1 MKIADNKLLQSGFL
15 RELCNYFMEFLQSN
29 FKRQKFPK
37 RHIKFKNE
45 KGFKVG
51 LDASKYEKFN
61 ILIKKLITKSFVNAD
76 GKLKIKKSVYTKKPD
91 KKTADLINK
100 SIASINKK
108 QITLLRSNIE
118 KILKTNSK
126 KFKDDSKLA
135 HDIVSKEIKEKF
147 KEIII
152 DPIKNICEP
161 LILSQSVYD
170 IDSLYTL
177 EIGLEDTLTN
187 TFEENIYEMMNDFLL
202 KQTKEI
208 NKKINNFIN
217 EEEIKN
223 KLTSFFEGLNIND
236 LFFEIQELYNSKF
249 NLDKQD
255 FYLYFCELEM
265 QNKRFP
271 IFYMPI
277 DIVENKGENSFSIS
291 FDKEIFINKKAI
303 HFAIQE
309 FNRDN
314 KSLGKINSISDRIIY
329 LDEEA
334 KLTDRLNLI
343 IKDICDYFRIEKS
356 PDLKSTAHQISKSI
370 SCIVSNNCSICVFD
384 KSDESL
390 INDYEEILTLLENDD
405 SEASKMFKDIINDFL
420 LNEPE
425 GFIENIE
432 SDWDNAST
440 DDRLNY
446 TSPIPLNYEQQKIL
460 SALNKDKCKYVV
472 VEGPPGTGKSH
483 TISAIAFNYILEG
496 KSTLILSDTKYALDV
511 VEDKINQTLNKVRHT
526 EDFQNPILRLGK
538 MGNTYSKI
546 LSNASMGKIR
556 DYHRSTKTHYN
567 KLQNEIK
574 EIGEHIEEKISKDLS
589 SHQKMDNKRMK
600 LYLQLHLKYAGE
612 NSLFD
617 FSEIDNNSSTH
628 EIDILELIKL
638 VKRDNVIDLFFIL
651 NDLYKN
657 PSEKNYQNFF
667 EILKFVS
674 KINQF
679 DINLLKHFK
688 SIKSGYVEKIDNFK
702 SQYRDMKGLLGY
714 LLKGPEVTVLSDKIK
729 KQLTLK
735 KEFNI
740 KLDEGFLN
748 GIKDNLL
755 ILENYFEDNNKNIPP
770 NFNLNKLYELLY
782 KYPEFLD
789 LCKNEKNIND
799 IENLYNYL
807 NSIPKNC
814 KNLLINLTKPETI
827 FKNKLTT
834 LSNAEEK
841 EIYNYLEAR
850 SYISD
855 SMGQINNFDYS
866 TAIQKKQNLYTSE
879 MTHQLDDKIVSF
891 FDKYKT
897 TAKTLS
903 RIIRSKSKFPTT
915 EFKKLKQAFPCIIS
929 SVRDFA
935 EYINLKKDLF
945 DLIIIDE
952 ASQVS
957 IAQAIPALIRAK
969 KVLVLGDNKQF
980 SNVKSIQAK
989 NVENTF
995 YLDKIKKSFKKLS
1008 NDRQILERLKLFN
1021 VKSSVLDFFSNIAN
1035 YETRLKKHFRGYKEH
1050 ISYSSKYFYDNQI
1063 QAIRLRPPGKTL
1075 QDIIKF
1081 KIIDKPNKDPLGN
1094 QNKNEADFIINE
1106 LEVLKK
1112 NNYTGTVGIITP
1124 FTDQQK
1130 LLSVLISRHVDR
1142 DFFSEKF
1149 KLKIMTFDTCQGE
1162 ERQTVYYSMVADKIN
1177 DKLWTVF
1184 PKSLEGIDLDEQS
1197 NHRAQRL
1204 NVGLSR
1210 VQECMFYVL
1219 SKNPKE
1225 INGEI
1230 GNALR
1235 HYYKL
1240 FGSTENLPKES
1251 DLDPKSPMEK
1261 KVLGWIK
1268 NTDFFSKFRKEINL
1282 QAQFPIGEYL
1292 KELDPDYSHPK
1303 FKTDFLMSVKKDQEN
1318 YNIIIEYDGFDYHF
1332 KKSELINEFNFEYF
1346 NTEEHY
1352 ERQKV
1357 LESYGYRFIRLNR
1370 FNCSDDPVSFLNNFL
1385 FNIVDKGSTQNISDK
1400 IKKTAKLA
1408 QSKEAKHCKT
1418 CDKILPLEKFKDN
1431 SLKTKY
1437 GNVCNK
1443 CRKPKNPYWGYR
1455 GYRRRY

>member
-61 ILIKKLITKSFVNAD
+61 ILIKKLIAKSFVNAD

-108 QITLLRSNIE
+108 QITLLRNNIE

-126 KFKDDSKLA
+126 KFKNDSKLA
-135 HDIVSKEIKEKF
+135 HDIVSKEIRAKF

-187 TFEENIYEMMNDFLL
+187 TFDENIYEMMNDFLL

-217 EEEIKN
+217 EEEIK
-223 KLTSFFEGLNIND
+223 KRLISFFEGLNIND
-236 LFFEIQELYNSKF
+236 LYFEIQELYNSKF

-255 FYLYFCELEM
+255 FYLYFCELEL

-277 DIVENKGENSFSIS
+277 DIIENKGENSFSIS

-329 LDEEA
+329 LDEEG
-334 KLTDRLNLI
+334 KLIDRLNLI

-356 PDLKSTAHQISKSI
+356 PDLNLTTQQISKSI

-390 INDYEEILTLLENDD
+390 INDYEEILTLLENED

-432 SDWDNAST
+432 SDWDNSST

-556 DYHRSTKTHYN
+556 DYHRSTKTHYS

-574 EIGEHIEEKISKDLS
+574 EIDDHIEEKISKDLS
-589 SHQKMDNKRMK
+589 SYKKMDNKRMK
-600 LYLQLHLKYAGE
+600 SYLQLHLKYAGE

-617 FSEIDNNSSTH
+617 FSEIDNNSSIH
-628 EIDILELIKL
+628 NIDILELIEI
-638 VKRDNVIDLFFIL
+638 VKKDNAKDLFFIL
-651 NDLYKN
+651 NDLYKK

-667 EILKFVS
+667 EILKFIS

-679 DINLLKHFK
+679 DINLLKNFK
-688 SIKSGYVEKIDNFK
+688 NIKSGYVEKINNFK

-714 LLKGPEVTVLSDKIK
+714 LLKGPEITALSDKIK
-729 KQLTLK
+729 RQLTLK

-740 KLDEGFLN
+740 KLDEDFLN
-748 GIKDNLL
+748 KIKDNLL
-755 ILENYFEDNNKNIPP
+755 ILENYFEDNKKNIPS

-782 KYPEFLD
+782 KFPEFLD

-814 KNLLINLTKPETI
+814 NNLSINLTKPETI
-827 FKNKLTT
+827 FRNKLTT

-841 EIYNYLEAR
+841 EIFNYLEAR
-850 SYISD
+850 SYISE

-879 MTHQLDDKIVSF
+879 MTHQLDDKIVGF
-891 FDKYKT
+891 FDKYRT

-903 RIIRSKSKFPTT
+903 KIIRSKSKFPTT

-995 YLDKIKKSFKKLS
+995 YLDKIKNSFKKLS
-1008 NDRQILERLKLFN
+1008 KDRQILERLKLFN

-1081 KIIDKPNKDPLGN
+1081 KIIDKPNKDPFGN
-1094 QNKNEADFIINE
+1094 ENKNEADFIINE
-1106 LEVLKK
+1106 LEVLKR

-1130 LLSVLISRHVDR
+1130 LLRVLISRHSDR
-1142 DFFSEKF
+1142 DFFFEKF

-1184 PKSLEGIDLDEQS
+1184 PKSLEGVDLDEQS

-1225 INGEI
+1225 INGEV

-1240 FGSTENLPKES
+1240 FETTENLPKES

-1268 NTDFFSKFRKEINL
+1268 NTEFFSKYRKEINL

-1303 FKTDFLMSVKKDQEN
+1303 FKTDFLMSVRKDQEN

-1370 FNCSDDPVSFLNNFL
+1370 FNCSDDPINFLNNFL
-1385 FNIVDKGSTQNISDK
+1385 FNIVDKGTTQNISDK

-1418 CDKILPLEKFKDN
+1418 CDKILPLENFKDN

>member
-118 KILKTNSK
+118 KILKINSK

-135 HDIVSKEIKEKF
+135 HDIVCKEIKEKF

-255 FYLYFCELEM
+255 FYLYFCELEI

-511 VEDKINQTLNKVRHT
+511 VEDKINQTLNKV
-526 EDFQNPILRLGK
+526 
-538 MGNTYSKI
+538 
-546 LSNASMGKIR
+546 
-556 DYHRSTKTHYN
+556 
-567 KLQNEIK
+567 
-574 EIGEHIEEKISKDLS
+574 
-589 SHQKMDNKRMK
+589 
-600 LYLQLHLKYAGE
+600 
-612 NSLFD
+612 
-617 FSEIDNNSSTH
+617 
-628 EIDILELIKL
+628 
-638 VKRDNVIDLFFIL
+638 
-651 NDLYKN
+651 
-657 PSEKNYQNFF
+657 
-667 EILKFVS
+667 
-674 KINQF
+674 
-679 DINLLKHFK
+679 
-688 SIKSGYVEKIDNFK
+688 
-702 SQYRDMKGLLGY
+702 
-714 LLKGPEVTVLSDKIK
+714 
-729 KQLTLK
+729 
-735 KEFNI
+735 
-740 KLDEGFLN
+740 
-748 GIKDNLL
+748 
-755 ILENYFEDNNKNIPP
+755 
-770 NFNLNKLYELLY
+770 
-782 KYPEFLD
+782 
-789 LCKNEKNIND
+789 
-799 IENLYNYL
+799 
-807 NSIPKNC
+807 
-814 KNLLINLTKPETI
+814 
-827 FKNKLTT
+827 
-834 LSNAEEK
+834 
-841 EIYNYLEAR
+841 
-850 SYISD
+850 
-855 SMGQINNFDYS
+855 
-866 TAIQKKQNLYTSE
+866 
-879 MTHQLDDKIVSF
+879 
-891 FDKYKT
+891 
-897 TAKTLS
+897 
-903 RIIRSKSKFPTT
+903 
-915 EFKKLKQAFPCIIS
+915 
-929 SVRDFA
+929 
-935 EYINLKKDLF
+935 
-945 DLIIIDE
+945 
-952 ASQVS
+952 
-957 IAQAIPALIRAK
+957 
-969 KVLVLGDNKQF
+969 
-980 SNVKSIQAK
+980 
-989 NVENTF
+989 
-995 YLDKIKKSFKKLS
+995 
-1008 NDRQILERLKLFN
+1008 
-1021 VKSSVLDFFSNIAN
+1021 
-1035 YETRLKKHFRGYKEH
+1035 
-1050 ISYSSKYFYDNQI
+1050 
-1063 QAIRLRPPGKTL
+1063 
-1075 QDIIKF
+1075 
-1081 KIIDKPNKDPLGN
+1081 
-1094 QNKNEADFIINE
+1094 
-1106 LEVLKK
+1106 
-1112 NNYTGTVGIITP
+1112 
-1124 FTDQQK
+1124 
-1130 LLSVLISRHVDR
+1130 
-1142 DFFSEKF
+1142 
-1149 KLKIMTFDTCQGE
+1149 
-1162 ERQTVYYSMVADKIN
+1162 
-1177 DKLWTVF
+1177 
-1184 PKSLEGIDLDEQS
+1184 
-1197 NHRAQRL
+1197 
-1204 NVGLSR
+1204 
-1210 VQECMFYVL
+1210 
-1219 SKNPKE
+1219 
-1225 INGEI
+1225 
-1230 GNALR
+1230 
-1235 HYYKL
+1235 
-1240 FGSTENLPKES
+1240 
-1251 DLDPKSPMEK
+1251 
-1261 KVLGWIK
+1261 
-1268 NTDFFSKFRKEINL
+1268 
-1282 QAQFPIGEYL
+1282 
-1292 KELDPDYSHPK
+1292 
-1303 FKTDFLMSVKKDQEN
+1303 
-1318 YNIIIEYDGFDYHF
+1318 
-1332 KKSELINEFNFEYF
+1332 
-1346 NTEEHY
+1346 
-1352 ERQKV
+1352 
-1357 LESYGYRFIRLNR
+1357 
-1370 FNCSDDPVSFLNNFL
+1370 
-1385 FNIVDKGSTQNISDK
+1385 
-1400 IKKTAKLA
+1400 
-1408 QSKEAKHCKT
+1408 
-1418 CDKILPLEKFKDN
+1418 
-1431 SLKTKY
+1431 
-1437 GNVCNK
+1437 
-1443 CRKPKNPYWGYR
+1443 
-1455 GYRRRY
+1455 